1 MFTFISISSYT
12 LFFSNHF
19 FIMKI
24 HNLKK
29 YFRMFAFCAVL
40 IYSPSL
46 HAQEAKPPMPDKK
59 EQADSTSK
67 KDSKDKMKSFAEL
80 IGDDAQSTMGL
91 FNVHLKDGKYYFEIP
106 DEIFGRDIL
115 AITRVAKAPT
125 GAGYGGEQANEQI
138 IRFEHGPKENVFI
151 RVVSYVNVTPDTITP
166 LYQAVQNSNLHPI
179 AASFK
184 IETVRK
190 DTSVV
195 IDVTK
200 FFEGEN
206 QAFSLNPIGKQ
217 FYKLRALQ
225 KDRSFI
231 KSIKSFPIN
240 VEVRSVKTFSVA
252 PPSLAP
258 SSGRGPRTVTL
269 QAGLNS
275 GYVTIEMNTSMI
287 LLPEEPM
294 KRRLFDPRVGIF
306 ANSYTIFDEGRQR
319 AEQEIFTVRWRL
331 EPKNEADA
339 RRQQNGEAIEP
350 KKPIVFYIDPATPE
364 RWVSYLK
371 QGVEDWQ
378 SAFEQAGWS
387 NAIQAKDWPVED
399 TTMSLEDARF
409 SVIRYFASDIQNAY
423 GPNVHDPRSGE
434 ILESHIGWYHN
445 IQQLLK
451 NWYTIQTAAVDE
463 RARENKFEEELM
475 GQLIRFVAAHE
486 VGHTLGLRHNFGAS
500 HATPVEKLRDP
511 DFCREYGHTSSIMD
525 YARFN
530 YVAQPGDG
538 VAAEDL
544 FPRVGDYDHWAIE
557 WNYKPIYDTEDEYAD
572 KKILNQWYKEKAEN
586 NPRLHFLT
594 EISPYD
600 PRAQSEDIGD
610 NAVKASEYG
619 IDNLKRIIPQLLEWT
634 EEEAEH
640 YGMANEL
647 YNSAVNQYRRY
658 LGHVTKWV
666 GGVYET
672 PKTYDQEGVVYV
684 PVSRERQEEA
694 MEFLNDNLFQT
705 PDWLTNKE
713 ILSRVRPDGGVAAIG
728 GLQQR
733 TLNSL
738 LSANRMIRMMENAV
752 VDSDSYTIEEMH
764 DDLNEGIWPEFI
776 PRNPTALPVDV
787 HRRNL
792 QKIYLDKLIANLEP
806 ELSPTFSF
814 SGNGYRVVNGP
825 SMDPMKTDIVSVTR
839 GVLMELHDK
848 LDSVDDKKTLDSIT
862 EYHYKD
868 CMQRIKT
875 ALKLD
880 DK

>member
-1 MFTFISISSYT
+1 MKLKDLKQYLCILTFCSA
-12 LFFSNHF
+12 L
-19 FIMKI
+19 
-24 HNLKK
+24 
-29 YFRMFAFCAVL
+29 V
-40 IYSPSL
+40 YSPNL
-46 HAQEAKPPMPDKK
+46 HAQDAKPPMPDKQEK
-59 EQADSTSK
+59 SDSTSK
-67 KDSKDKMKSFAEL
+67 KKDKDAMKSFSEL
-80 IGDDAQSTMGL
+80 IGKDAQSTMGL
-91 FNVHLKDGKYYFEIP
+91 FNVHLKDDKYYFEIP
-106 DEIFGRDIL
+106 DDIFGRDIL
-115 AITRVAKAPT
+115 AVTRVAKAPT
-125 GAGYGGEQANEQI
+125 GAGYGGEQSDEQV
-138 IRFEHGPKENVFI
+138 IRFERGPKKNVFI

-179 AASFK
+179 AAAFEIQS
-184 IETVRK
+184 IRK

-200 FFEGEN
+200 FFEDDN
-206 QAFSLNPIGKQ
+206 QAFSLSPFEKQ

-225 KDRSFI
+225 KDRSYI
-231 KSIKSFPIN
+231 KEIKSFPIN

-252 PPSLAP
+252 PPSIGPAASRAP
-258 SSGRGPRTVTL
+258 GVNLR
-269 QAGLNS
+269 AGTSS
-275 GYVTIEMNTSMI
+275 GYVTLELNTSMI

-319 AEQEIFTVRWRL
+319 SEQEIFTVRWRL

-339 RRQQNGEAIEP
+339 RRQRNGELIEP
-350 KKPIVFYIDPATPE
+350 KKPIVFYIDPATPQ
-364 RWVSYLK
+364 RWVDFLK

-378 SAFEQAGWS
+378 PAFEQAGWR

-409 SVIRYFASDIQNAY
+409 SVIRYFASSVQNAY

-463 RARENKFEEELM
+463 RARNNKFDEELM
-475 GQLIRFVAAHE
+475 GQLVRFVAAHE

-511 DFCREYGHTSSIMD
+511 AFCRENGHTSSIMD

-538 VAAEDL
+538 VAAEHL
-544 FPRVGDYDHWAIE
+544 FPRVGDYDRWAIE
-557 WNYKPIYDTEDEYAD
+557 WNYKPIYNTSDEYED
-572 KKILNQWYKEKAEN
+572 KKILNQWYKDKAED

-619 IDNLKRIIPQLLEWT
+619 IKNLQYIIPQLLDWT
-634 EEEAEH
+634 EEEAAY

-647 YNSAVNQYRRY
+647 YNSAVGQYRRY
-658 LGHVTKWV
+658 LGHVTKWI

-672 PKTYDQEGVVYV
+672 PKTYDQEGVVYQ
-684 PVSRERQEEA
+684 PAPKDRQKEA
-694 MEFLNDNLFQT
+694 INFLNTYLFQT
-705 PDWLTNKE
+705 PDWLVNQE

-728 GLQQR
+728 GLQER

-738 LSANRMIRMMENAV
+738 LSAGRMIRMMENTV
-752 VDSDSYTIEEMH
+752 VDPNNYGIQEMH
-764 DDLNEGIWPEFI
+764 DDLYRSIWTEL
-776 PRNPTALPVDV
+776 RANQAVDV

-792 QKIYLDKLIANLEP
+792 QKMHVEKLIANLEP
-806 ELSPTFSF
+806 EISPSFSF
-814 SGNGYRVVNGP
+814 SGNGFRVVNGP
-825 SMDPMKTDIVSVTR
+825 SMDPVKTDIVSVTR
-839 GVLMELHDK
+839 GALKELHSDLKKGAKRTTDK
-848 LDSVDDKKTLDSIT
+848 MTR
-862 EYHYKD
+862 YHYED
-868 CMQRIKT
+868 CLKRIEK
-875 ALKLD
+875 ALKVED
-880 DK
+880 